1 MEENEIMSL
10 KNSKM
15 YVARVGRWM
24 NIFSVFATL
33 AMLFIVAG
41 GIVMLYVSNWLD
53 EATPYYL
60 DNMIGL
66 GGVGMIILAGALIP
80 AILYMRRA
88 VREAN
93 QIKVSQEVYPVVEF
107 LRQTQKLWHYTTV
120 LLIVLFILGVIA
132 VGVAGLYFFS
142 VRSAM

>member
-60 DNMIGL
+60 DNVIGL
-66 GGVGMIILAGALIP
+66 GGVGMIVLAGALIP

-132 VGVAGLYFFS
+132 VGVAGLYYFS

>member
-60 DNMIGL
+60 DNVIGL
-66 GGVGMIILAGALIP
+66 GGVGMIVLAGALIP

-107 LRQTQKLWHYTTV
+107 LRQSQKLWHYTTV
-120 LLIVLFILGVIA
+120 LPIVLFILGVIA
-132 VGVAGLYFFS
+132 EGVAGLYYFS

>member
-60 DNMIGL
+60 DNVIGL
-66 GGVGMIILAGALIP
+66 GGVGMNVLAGALIP

-107 LRQTQKLWHYTTV
+107 LRQSQKLWHYTTV

-132 VGVAGLYFFS
+132 VGVAGLYYFS

>member
-60 DNMIGL
+60 DNVIGL
-66 GGVGMIILAGALIP
+66 GGVGMIVLAGALIP

-132 VGVAGLYFFS
+132 VGVAGLYYFS
-142 VRSAM
+142 VRSAI

>member
-60 DNMIGL
+60 DNVIGL

>member
-60 DNMIGL
+60 DNVIGL
-66 GGVGMIILAGALIP
+66 GGVGMIVLAGALIP

-120 LLIVLFILGVIA
+120 LLSVLFILGVIA
-132 VGVAGLYFFS
+132 VGVAGLYYFS

>member
-1 MEENEIMSL
+1 
-10 KNSKM
+10 
-15 YVARVGRWM
+15 
-24 NIFSVFATL
+24 
-33 AMLFIVAG
+33 MLFIVAG

-60 DNMIGL
+60 DNVIGL
-66 GGVGMIILAGALIP
+66 GGVGMIVLAGALIP

-107 LRQTQKLWHYTTV
+107 LRQSQKLWHYTTV

>member
-60 DNMIGL
+60 DNVIGL
-66 GGVGMIILAGALIP
+66 GGVGMIVLAGALIP

-107 LRQTQKLWHYTTV
+107 RRQSQKLWHYTTV

>member
-60 DNMIGL
+60 DNVIGL
-66 GGVGMIILAGALIP
+66 GGVGMIVLAGALIP

>member
-53 EATPYYL
+53 EATPFYL
-60 DNMIGL
+60 DNVIGL
-66 GGVGMIILAGALIP
+66 GGVGMIVLAGALIP

-132 VGVAGLYFFS
+132 VGVAGLYYFS

>member
-60 DNMIGL
+60 DNVIGL
-66 GGVGMIILAGALIP
+66 GGVGMIVLAGALIP

-107 LRQTQKLWHYTTV
+107 LRQSQKLWHYTTV

-132 VGVAGLYFFS
+132 MGVAGLYYFS

>member
-60 DNMIGL
+60 DNVIGL

-107 LRQTQKLWHYTTV
+107 LRQSQKLWHYTTV

-132 VGVAGLYFFS
+132 VGVAGLYYFS

>member
-15 YVARVGRWM
+15 YVTRVGRWM

-60 DNMIGL
+60 DNVIGL
-66 GGVGMIILAGALIP
+66 GGVGMIIVAGALIP

-107 LRQTQKLWHYTTV
+107 LRQSQKLWHYTTV
-120 LLIVLFILGVIA
+120 LLIVLFVIGV
-132 VGVAGLYFFS
+132 VVACVAALYFNS
-142 VRSAM
+142 VRGIL

>member
-53 EATPYYL
+53 DATPYYL
-60 DNMIGL
+60 DNVIGL
-66 GGVGMIILAGALIP
+66 GGVGMIVLAGALIP

-132 VGVAGLYFFS
+132 VGVAGLYYFS

>member
-60 DNMIGL
+60 DNVIGL
-66 GGVGMIILAGALIP
+66 GGVGMIVLAGALIP

-107 LRQTQKLWHYTTV
+107 LRQSQKLWHYTTV

-132 VGVAGLYFFS
+132 VGVAGLYYFS

>member
-33 AMLFIVAG
+33 AMLFIVAA

-60 DNMIGL
+60 DNVIGL
-66 GGVGMIILAGALIP
+66 GGVGMIVLAGALIP

-132 VGVAGLYFFS
+132 VGVAGL
-142 VRSAM
+142 

>member
-15 YVARVGRWM
+15 YVTRVGRWM

-60 DNMIGL
+60 DNVIGL
-66 GGVGMIILAGALIP
+66 GGVGMIIVAGALIP
-80 AILYMRRA
+80 AIMYMRRA

-107 LRQTQKLWHYTTV
+107 LRQSQKLWHYTTV
-120 LLIVLFILGVIA
+120 LLIVLFVIGV
-132 VGVAGLYFFS
+132 VAACVAALYFNS
-142 VRSAM
+142 VRGIL

>member
-53 EATPYYL
+53 EATPHYL
-60 DNMIGL
+60 DNVIGL
-66 GGVGMIILAGALIP
+66 GGVGMIVLAGALIP

-107 LRQTQKLWHYTTV
+107 LRQSQKLWHYTTV

>member
-60 DNMIGL
+60 DNVIGL
-66 GGVGMIILAGALIP
+66 GGVGMIVLAGALIP

-107 LRQTQKLWHYTTV
+107 LRQSQKLWHYTTV

>member
-60 DNMIGL
+60 DNVIGL
-66 GGVGMIILAGALIP
+66 GGVGMIVLAGALIP

-132 VGVAGLYFFS
+132 VGVAGLYYFS
-142 VRSAM
+142 ERSAM